1 MGRECYRGY
10 VPCTIMLLIVA
21 AHTAAAAPNA
31 AVRAACV
38 EDAKRLCADVFGQ
51 ARQACMRERRAE
63 LSENCKAAI
72 AEFRGAGGKNAQQ
85 QHPAGGRRDRC
96 IAYIQQSYRYKPKV
110 EARPALVRCMHG
122 EPIPADFNEKQGF

>member
-1 MGRECYRGY
+1 MVRNCYRGY
-10 VPCTIMLLIVA
+10 VPCTIVVLIAAAQTAVA
-21 AHTAAAAPNA
+21 APTA

-51 ARQACMRERRAE
+51 ARRACMREHRAAE

-72 AEFRGAGGKNAQQ
+72 AEFRSAGGKNAQ
-85 QHPAGGRRDRC
+85 QHPAGGRREKC

-110 EARPALVRCMHG
+110 EARPALARCMHG
-122 EPIPADFNEKQGF
+122 EPIPADFDEKQGF